1 MNDFA
6 GSLRWDAVDGIAS
19 ESSGGSA
26 AAVMVAKPCDQAI
39 CPLAAMRNWL
49 WHKDREVV
57 TYSYGSPR
65 DIMIAIL

>member
-1 MNDFA
+1 MSPPTVSRSTIAAHNY
-6 GSLRWDAVDGIAS
+6 GTRVQGVLAVTR
-19 ESSGGSA
+19 
-26 AAVMVAKPCDQAI
+26 K
-39 CPLAAMRNWL
+39 WL

>member
-1 MNDFA
+1 VTPAITRPA
-6 GSLRWDAVDGIAS
+6 GEDR
-19 ESSGGSA
+19 ESISGLLAQGSSDPGPRALSA
-26 AAVMVAKPCDQAI
+26 AI
-39 CPLAAMRNWL
+39 WIWL

>member
-1 MNDFA
+1 MPFHNTPQ
-6 GSLRWDAVDGIAS
+6 GGLIDAQYPCTVS
-19 ESSGGSA
+19 V
-26 AAVMVAKPCDQAI
+26 AVRK
-39 CPLAAMRNWL
+39 WL